1 MSRAKNSQRAAPA
14 VAGIAAKPYTG
25 RSDRDHE
32 GMTAAGAEALQALDR
47 RMTEG
52 LNLVHGQL
60 AAERQERQ
68 EGFRQAHE
76 ERNAIRQEMQEGFR
90 QAREER
96 EAGFESAR
104 KARETGFARL
114 EKLMT
119 EGFREFGERFAR
131 MEAAILKL
139 TERVSVLEERTAGI
153 RRLVWG
159 VFGGLALLIAGGV
172 LRPLFDRAVAAL
184 FAGG

>member
-1 MSRAKNSQRAAPA
+1 MSRAKNSQRAAAA

-25 RSDRDHE
+25 RSERDND

-76 ERNAIRQEMQEGFR
+76 ARNAIRQEMHEGFR

-96 EAGFESAR
+96 EAGF
-104 KARETGFARL
+104 GRL
-114 EKLMT
+114 ENLMT
-119 EGFREFGERFAR
+119 EGFREIGERFAR
-131 MEAAILKL
+131 MEAAILTL
-139 TERVSVLEERTAGI
+139 TERVSVLEERTVGT

-172 LRPLFDRAVAAL
+172 LRPLFDRAIAAL

>member
-1 MSRAKNSQRAAPA
+1 MSRAKNSQRAAAA

-25 RSDRDHE
+25 SNDRDKD
-32 GMTAAGAEALQALDR
+32 GMTAAGTEALQALDR

-60 AAERQERQ
+60 ATECQERR

-76 ERNAIRQEMQEGFR
+76 ERNAIRQEMREGFR

-96 EAGFESAR
+96 EAGF
-104 KARETGFARL
+104 ARL
-114 EKLMT
+114 ENLMAD
-119 EGFREFGERFAR
+119 GFRAFEERFAR

-139 TERVSVLEERTAGI
+139 TERVGVLEERTVGT

-159 VFGGLALLIAGGV
+159 VFGGLALLIAGSV
-172 LRPLFDRAVAAL
+172 LRPLFDRALAAL